1 MNFLRGIG
9 PLEIFLIFV
18 IIMVVFGV
26 GKLPEVGEGLG
37 RGIRLFKNSLA
48 QLWIKYYQT
57 KLSIS
62 IPFPIQDLLHAFYL
76 QHPFE
81 HCSINL

>member
-37 RGIRLFKNSLA
+37 RGIRLFKNSLSGKEEKIEKKVW
-48 QLWIKYYQT
+48 Q
-57 KLSIS
+57 
-62 IPFPIQDLLHAFYL
+62 
-76 QHPFE
+76 E
-81 HCSINL
+81 V

>member
-26 GKLPEVGEGLG
+26 GKLPEVGQGLG
-37 RGIRLFKNSLA
+37 RGIRLFKDSLSGKEEK
-48 QLWIKYYQT
+48 LEDKETT
-57 KLSIS
+57 KTSKS
-62 IPFPIQDLLHAFYL
+62 KK
-76 QHPFE
+76 
-81 HCSINL
+81 

>member
-26 GKLPEVGEGLG
+26 GKLPEVGQGLG
-37 RGIRLFKNSLA
+37 RGIRLFKDSLSG
-48 QLWIKYYQT
+48 KEE
-57 KLSIS
+57 KLDQETNKASKS
-62 IPFPIQDLLHAFYL
+62 KK
-76 QHPFE
+76 
-81 HCSINL
+81 

>member
-48 QLWIKYYQT
+48 GKEDKAEKT
-57 KLSIS
+57 SKK
-62 IPFPIQDLLHAFYL
+62 
-76 QHPFE
+76 
-81 HCSINL
+81 NKK

>member
-1 MNFLRGIG
+1 MNFLRVIG

-37 RGIRLFKNSLA
+37 RGIRMFKNSLA
-48 QLWIKYYQT
+48 GKDEKEDSST
-57 KLSIS
+57 KKTKK
-62 IPFPIQDLLHAFYL
+62 
-76 QHPFE
+76 
-81 HCSINL
+81 

>member
-37 RGIRLFKNSLA
+37 RGIRMFKNSLA
-48 QLWIKYYQT
+48 GKDEKVDNT
-57 KLSIS
+57 KKTMK
-62 IPFPIQDLLHAFYL
+62 
-76 QHPFE
+76 
-81 HCSINL
+81 

>member
-9 PLEIFLIFV
+9 PLEIFLVFV

-48 QLWIKYYQT
+48 GKDEEEKSAKKT
-57 KLSIS
+57 KK
-62 IPFPIQDLLHAFYL
+62 
-76 QHPFE
+76 
-81 HCSINL
+81 

>member
-48 QLWIKYYQT
+48 GKDEEEKST
-57 KLSIS
+57 KKTKK
-62 IPFPIQDLLHAFYL
+62 
-76 QHPFE
+76 
-81 HCSINL
+81 

>member
-37 RGIRLFKNSLA
+37 RGIRLFNNSLSGKEEK
-48 QLWIKYYQT
+48 IEKNT
-57 KLSIS
+57 NKKKK
-62 IPFPIQDLLHAFYL
+62 
-76 QHPFE
+76 
-81 HCSINL
+81 

>member
-9 PLEIFLIFV
+9 PLEIFFIFV

-37 RGIRLFKNSLA
+37 RGIRLFKNSLSGKEEK
-48 QLWIKYYQT
+48 IEKNT
-57 KLSIS
+57 NKKKK
-62 IPFPIQDLLHAFYL
+62 
-76 QHPFE
+76 
-81 HCSINL
+81 

>member
-26 GKLPEVGEGLG
+26 GKLPEVGKGLG
-37 RGIRLFKNSLA
+37 RGIGFFK
-48 QLWIKYYQT
+48 
-57 KLSIS
+57 
-62 IPFPIQDLLHAFYL
+62 DLLAGK
-76 QHPFE
+76 E
-81 HCSINL
+81 EK

>member
-37 RGIRLFKNSLA
+37 RGIRMFKNSLA
-48 QLWIKYYQT
+48 CKDEKEDSST
-57 KLSIS
+57 KKTKK
-62 IPFPIQDLLHAFYL
+62 
-76 QHPFE
+76 
-81 HCSINL
+81 

>member
-37 RGIRLFKNSLA
+37 RGIRMFKNSLA
-48 QLWIKYYQT
+48 GKDEKEESTT
-57 KLSIS
+57 KKKKK
-62 IPFPIQDLLHAFYL
+62 
-76 QHPFE
+76 
-81 HCSINL
+81 

>member
-26 GKLPEVGEGLG
+26 GKLPEVGQGLG
-37 RGIRLFKNSLA
+37 RGIRLFKDSLSGKEEKSD
-48 QLWIKYYQT
+48 QETT
-57 KLSIS
+57 KTSMTKKS
-62 IPFPIQDLLHAFYL
+62 KK
-76 QHPFE
+76 
-81 HCSINL
+81 

>member
-26 GKLPEVGEGLG
+26 GKLPEVGQGLG
-37 RGIRLFKNSLA
+37 RGIRLFKDSLA
-48 QLWIKYYQT
+48 GKEEKIDKETT
-57 KLSIS
+57 KTSKS
-62 IPFPIQDLLHAFYL
+62 KK
-76 QHPFE
+76 
-81 HCSINL
+81 

>member
-37 RGIRLFKNSLA
+37 RGIRMFKNSLA
-48 QLWIKYYQT
+48 GKDEKAEDNT
-57 KLSIS
+57 KK
-62 IPFPIQDLLHAFYL
+62 AKK
-76 QHPFE
+76 
-81 HCSINL
+81 

>member
-26 GKLPEVGEGLG
+26 GKLPEVGQGLG
-37 RGIRLFKNSLA
+37 RGIRLFKDSLA
-48 QLWIKYYQT
+48 GKEEKVDKETT
-57 KLSIS
+57 KTSKS
-62 IPFPIQDLLHAFYL
+62 KK
-76 QHPFE
+76 
-81 HCSINL
+81 

>member
-26 GKLPEVGEGLG
+26 GKLPEVGQGLG
-37 RGIRLFKNSLA
+37 RGIRLFKDSLSGKEEK
-48 QLWIKYYQT
+48 LDEEPT
-57 KLSIS
+57 KT
-62 IPFPIQDLLHAFYL
+62 PKK
-76 QHPFE
+76 
-81 HCSINL
+81 

>member
-26 GKLPEVGEGLG
+26 GKLPEVGQGLG
-37 RGIRLFKNSLA
+37 RGIRLFKDSLSGKEEK
-48 QLWIKYYQT
+48 LDEETT
-57 KLSIS
+57 KT
-62 IPFPIQDLLHAFYL
+62 PKK
-76 QHPFE
+76 
-81 HCSINL
+81 

>member
-9 PLEIFLIFV
+9 PLEIFLVFV

-37 RGIRLFKNSLA
+37 KGIRLFKSSLSGKNEEENKSKKEVKNS
-48 QLWIKYYQT
+48 K
-57 KLSIS
+57 K
-62 IPFPIQDLLHAFYL
+62 
-76 QHPFE
+76 
-81 HCSINL
+81 

>member
-37 RGIRLFKNSLA
+37 RGIRLFKNSLSGKEEK
-48 QLWIKYYQT
+48 IEKNT
-57 KLSIS
+57 KKKKK
-62 IPFPIQDLLHAFYL
+62 
-76 QHPFE
+76 
-81 HCSINL
+81 

>member
-48 QLWIKYYQT
+48 GKEEKIEKTT
-57 KLSIS
+57 KKSKK
-62 IPFPIQDLLHAFYL
+62 
-76 QHPFE
+76 
-81 HCSINL
+81 

>member
-26 GKLPEVGEGLG
+26 RKLPEVGEGLG
-37 RGIRLFKNSLA
+37 KGIRLFKSSLSG
-48 QLWIKYYQT
+48 KNEEENT
-57 KLSIS
+57 SEKEVKSS
-62 IPFPIQDLLHAFYL
+62 KK
-76 QHPFE
+76 
-81 HCSINL
+81 

>member
-37 RGIRLFKNSLA
+37 KGIRLFKSSLSGKNEEESSSEKEAKNS
-48 QLWIKYYQT
+48 K
-57 KLSIS
+57 K
-62 IPFPIQDLLHAFYL
+62 
-76 QHPFE
+76 
-81 HCSINL
+81 

>member
-26 GKLPEVGEGLG
+26 GKLPEVGQGLG
-37 RGIRLFKNSLA
+37 RGIRLFKDSLSGKEEKLED
-48 QLWIKYYQT
+48 QETT
-57 KLSIS
+57 KTSKS
-62 IPFPIQDLLHAFYL
+62 KK
-76 QHPFE
+76 
-81 HCSINL
+81 

>member
-26 GKLPEVGEGLG
+26 CKLPEVGEGLG
-37 RGIRLFKNSLA
+37 RGIRLFKNSLSGKEEK
-48 QLWIKYYQT
+48 IEKNT
-57 KLSIS
+57 NKKKK
-62 IPFPIQDLLHAFYL
+62 
-76 QHPFE
+76 
-81 HCSINL
+81 

>member
-37 RGIRLFKNSLA
+37 RGIRMFKNSLA
-48 QLWIKYYQT
+48 GKDEKEDSST
-57 KLSIS
+57 KKTKK
-62 IPFPIQDLLHAFYL
+62 
-76 QHPFE
+76 
-81 HCSINL
+81 